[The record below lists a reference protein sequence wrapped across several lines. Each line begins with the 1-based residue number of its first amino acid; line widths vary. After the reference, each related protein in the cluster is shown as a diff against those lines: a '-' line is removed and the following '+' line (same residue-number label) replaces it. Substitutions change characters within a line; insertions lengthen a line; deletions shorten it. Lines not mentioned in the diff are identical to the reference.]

1 MNKKLLVIPM
11 LGIVIPTLS
20 ACGKKSGTID
30 DPTKANLHVL
40 TLDKGIGTKWL
51 ENAAAIFNEMYAES
65 EDFQQGRKGVKV
77 SIIGDTK
84 LDGAYLNTAV
94 LNDDIY
100 FTEQVDYRDL
110 VNKGKLLDIT
120 DVLKADLSF
129 YGDEEGKTI
138 LSKIDPTMESYMNM
152 NNKYYGVP
160 FYDSFY
166 GFVYDVTLWKENNLY
181 LSNDPED
188 PFVPY
193 DDANISV
200 GSDNIAGT
208 PDDGLPA
215 TYEEFGLLMDE
226 LNQRGITPFITA
238 DIAKEYVA
246 DYLYNVVADYE
257 GVDQMVLNLT
267 LNGTATDLID
277 TVDNNGN
284 ITYKPATQITQS
296 NGYLLTR
303 QAGRYSGLN
312 FLKNYIMTLPNG
324 QASGY
329 RFVDTHT
336 TAQRQFVQKNVGSRP
351 DVGMIIEGSWW
362 ENEAASIIATE
373 AEKSGRRDFAIMP
386 IPFASKE
393 KAIESNYKHTYL
405 SLSQSFGV
413 VSSKCSNVK
422 LAKEFMKFLHC
433 DKMLSKFTADTSIT
447 RPLNYEVTSQD
458 QSKLS
463 NYAKSLIYLKQ
474 HSNIVYPYSSLPV
487 MVNNPSDFK
496 HYYFVWKSDVDGTPY
511 NHPWDYLRD
520 GSKNP
525 TIKKYFDGHYDHYY
539 NRWPNL

>member
-11 LGIVIPTLS
+11 LSVIIPGLS
-20 ACGKKSGTID
+20 ACGKSGSSID
-30 DPTKANLHVL
+30 DPNKANLHVL
-40 TLDKGIGTKWL
+40 TLNKGIGTKWL
-51 ENAAAIFNEMYAES
+51 ENAADIFNELYADS
-65 EDFQQGRKGVKV
+65 EDFQEGRKGVKV

-84 LDGAYLNTAV
+84 LDGDYLNNAV

-110 VNKGKLLDIT
+110 VRKGKLLDIS
-120 DVLKADLSF
+120 DVLTADLSL
-129 YGDEEGKTI
+129 YGDQTGKTI
-138 LSKIDPTMESYMNM
+138 LSKIDPTMESHLNVD
-152 NNKYYGVP
+152 NKYYGVP

-166 GFVYDVTLWKENNLY
+166 GLVYDVTLWKENNLY
-181 LSNDPED
+181 LSNDPDD

-193 DDANISV
+193 GDPAMSV

-257 GVDQMVLNLT
+257 GVDNMVMNLT
-267 LNGTATDLID
+267 LSGTATDLI
-277 TVDNNGN
+277 TVDNAGN
-284 ITYKPATQITQS
+284 ITKMAPTTIDQT

-303 QAGRYSGLN
+303 QAGRYSALN
-312 FLKNYIMTLPNG
+312 FLKNYMMTLPNG
-324 QASGY
+324 QGSGY

-351 DVGMIIEGSWW
+351 DVGMIVEGSWW
-362 ENEAASIIATE
+362 ENEASSIIATE
-373 AEKSGRRDFAIMP
+373 EAKSGKRDFAIMP
-386 IPFASKE
+386 IPFANAE
-393 KAIESNYKHTYL
+393 KAAESNYKHTYL
-405 SLSQSFGV
+405 SLSRSFGV
-413 VSSKCSNVK
+413 VSANCSNKK
-422 LAKEFMKFLHC
+422 LAKEFMKFLHS
-433 DKMLSKFTADTSIT
+433 DRMLSKFTADTSIT
-447 RPLNYEVTSQD
+447 RPFNYEVTIED

-474 HSNIVYPYSSLPV
+474 HSNIVYPYSSLQLEIDH
-487 MVNNPSDFK
+487 PSDFK
-496 HYYFVWKSDVDGTPY
+496 KYYFIWKSDIDGTPY
-511 NHPWDYLRD
+511 SHPWDYFRD
-520 GSKNP
+520 TSKSP
-525 TIKKYFDGHYDHYY
+525 TIKKYFDGQYDHFRE
-539 NRWPNL
+539 RWTKF